1 MASYRQYCP
10 IARATEILA
19 ERWSLLIVRN
29 LMFGAT
35 TFSGI
40 AQGVPTMSRS
50 MLTKR
55 LRELEQAGVIT
66 STPKPN
72 GQGSTYALTDAGA
85 DLVGVVD
92 SLGRWA
98 EAWVE
103 VLPEHTDP
111 GFALWAWCQVQL
123 NRDALPAGRVVV
135 HFEFPDERVAT
146 DFSGSS
152 FKRAAPRYALPTPG
166 VNPSFGWSP
175 GRLRLSTGTVGSC
188 RGPVPSAPARSPSP
202 ATAHSC
208 EPSRPGTRARRSWLE
223 QHPVVGVGTRYLRIR
238 AGWSGGAVCRAGRA
252 GCVSGA
258 ISIWVV
264 VLPNGTSTRSPL
276 EEPWWVGE

>member
-35 TFSGI
+35 TFSVI

-66 STPKPN
+66 STAKPN
-72 GQGSTYALTDAGA
+72 GQGSTYALSAAGA
-85 DLVGVVD
+85 DLVEVVD

-98 EAWVE
+98 ETWVE

-111 GFALWAWCQVQL
+111 GFALWAWCMVQL
-123 NRDALPAGRVVV
+123 NRQALPAGRVVV
-135 HFEFPDERVAT
+135 HFEFPDERAGNRFFWLLVHDGAAEVCAT
-146 DFSGSS
+146 D
-152 FKRAAPRYALPTPG
+152 PG
-166 VNPSFGWSP
+166 GEPDLWV
-175 GRLRLSTGTVGSC
+175 V
-188 RGPVPSAPARSPSP
+188 ARSAAFVHWHRGALSWSK
-202 ATAHSC
+202 AIRSGEITITG
-208 EPSRPGTRARRSWLE
+208 SRSLVRAFPTWNTRT
-223 QHPVVGVGTRYLRIR
+223 PVL
-238 AGWSGGAVCRAGRA
+238 A
-252 GCVSGA
+252 
-258 ISIWVV
+258 
-264 VLPNGTSTRSPL
+264 
-276 EEPWWVGE
+276 

>member
-55 LRELEQAGVIT
+55 LRELERAGVIT
-66 STPKPN
+66 SSPKPN

-98 EAWVE
+98 ETWVE

-111 GFALWAWCQVQL
+111 GFALWAWCRVQL
-123 NRDALPAGRVVV
+123 NHDVLPAGRVIVR
-135 HFEFPDERVAT
+135 FEFPDERAGNRFFWLLVQDGGAEVCAT
-146 DFSGSS
+146 DPGGEPELRVVARSASFVDWHRGVLPWSRAVRSGEITVTGNRSLA
-152 FKRAAPRYALPTPG
+152 RALPTW
-166 VNPSFGWSP
+166 N
-175 GRLRLSTGTVGSC
+175 
-188 RGPVPSAPARSPSP
+188 
-202 ATAHSC
+202 
-208 EPSRPGTRARRSWLE
+208 TRTPILA
-223 QHPVVGVGTRYLRIR
+223 
-238 AGWSGGAVCRAGRA
+238 
-252 GCVSGA
+252 
-258 ISIWVV
+258 
-264 VLPNGTSTRSPL
+264 
-276 EEPWWVGE
+276 

>member
-35 TFSGI
+35 TFSTI

-55 LRELEQAGVIT
+55 LRELEHAGVLA
-66 STPKPN
+66 SSPKPN
-72 GQGSTYALTDAGA
+72 GQGSTYALTDAGR

-92 SLGRWA
+92 SLGQWA
-98 EAWVE
+98 ETWVE

-123 NRDALPAGRVVV
+123 NRDALPEDRTVV
-135 HFEFPDERVAT
+135 HFEFPDERAGNRFFWLLVQDGDAEVCVSDPGGEPALRVVARSAGFV
-146 DFSGSS
+146 DWHRGALSWSKAVRSGQI
-152 FKRAAPRYALPTPG
+152 
-166 VNPSFGWSP
+166 VV
-175 GRLRLSTGTVGSC
+175 TGTRSLVRSFPTWNT
-188 RGPVPSAPARSPSP
+188 RVPMLA
-202 ATAHSC
+202 
-208 EPSRPGTRARRSWLE
+208 EM
-223 QHPVVGVGTRYLRIR
+223 
-238 AGWSGGAVCRAGRA
+238 
-252 GCVSGA
+252 
-258 ISIWVV
+258 
-264 VLPNGTSTRSPL
+264 
-276 EEPWWVGE
+276 